1 VPVHFS
7 LFTRSL
13 LLLRIPRRECDPA
26 GAFAIEADLERVL
39 SRPGQR
45 HVEHEHGAGLHIH
58 DACRRLTELDRT
70 LAAEQLSAG
79 VVYEANTN
87 GVRADLSASATNSK
101 NEMSSGIH
109 RREIRQPDMLKH
121 AQHAEL
127 ALLIYKGVVRD
138 NSKIEVQG
146 SADSNRRDDVV
157 LLDLVHHVHSLG
169 NLAKYRVNFIE
180 MRLRR
185 VRNEELAAAGVFPRV
200 SHG

>member
-1 VPVHFS
+1 LLS
-7 LFTRSL
+7 LRVAGRQSHS
-13 LLLRIPRRECDPA
+13 A
-26 GAFAIEADLERVL
+26 GAFAIEANLERVL
-39 SRPGQR
+39 SRSRQR
-45 HVEHEHGAGLHIH
+45 HVEHEHGTGLHVH
-58 DACRRLTELDRT
+58 DARRRLTELDRT

-79 VVYEANTN
+79 VVYEANTY

-101 NEMSSGIH
+101 NEMSSGID

-169 NLAKYRVNFIE
+169 NLAKYGVNFVE

-185 VRNEELAAAGVFPRV
+185 VRNEELAATGVFPRV
-200 SHG
+200 SHR